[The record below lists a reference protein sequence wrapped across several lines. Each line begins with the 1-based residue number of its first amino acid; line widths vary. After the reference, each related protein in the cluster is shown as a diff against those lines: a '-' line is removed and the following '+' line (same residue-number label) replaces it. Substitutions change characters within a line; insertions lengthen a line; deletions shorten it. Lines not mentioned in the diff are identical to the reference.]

1 MPLSLKLHNFFNNR
15 LSTSLLFDLDGTLTD
30 SKDGIINSV
39 LYSLQRLG
47 IYNISQETLI
57 SFIGPPLRESFTKSL
72 GLSHQDSELA
82 VQYYREYYM
91 DKGMYENS
99 VYEGIPELLTF
110 CKKES
115 ITLYVATAKPEHY
128 AGKIIEHF
136 NLDSYFKDIC
146 GCTLDATRDN
156 KTAVIGYVLQKHG
169 LYTDNTIM
177 IGDREHDING
187 AHSHN
192 VRSIAVGYGYG
203 TRKELQDC
211 NPSYYAVTV
220 KELQQLIS
228 TFIIV

>member
-1 MPLSLKLHNFFNNR
+1 MTLLNFPDINR

-39 LYSLQRLG
+39 IYSLRKLG

-72 GLSHQDSELA
+72 GLSHADSELA

-99 VYEGIPELLTF
+99 VYEGIPELLNF
-110 CKKES
+110 CKKNNIS
-115 ITLYVATAKPEHY
+115 LYVATAKPEHY
-128 AGKIIEHF
+128 AGKIIQHF
-136 NLDSYFKDIC
+136 NLDSYFYDIC

-169 LYTDNTIM
+169 LYADNTIM
-177 IGDREHDING
+177 IGDREHDIHG

-203 TRKELQDC
+203 TRKELKDC
-211 NPSYYAVTV
+211 NPSYHVDSV
-220 KELQQLIS
+220 IELQQLIS
-228 TFIIV
+228 TFIIM